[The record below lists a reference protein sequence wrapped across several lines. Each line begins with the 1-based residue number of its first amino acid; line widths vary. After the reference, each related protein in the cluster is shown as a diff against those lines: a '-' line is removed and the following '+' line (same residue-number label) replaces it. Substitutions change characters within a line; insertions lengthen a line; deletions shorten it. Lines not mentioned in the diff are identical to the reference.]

1 MRVLLIH
8 RSDYAQGGG
17 GAIAMYRL
25 HTGLRQAGI
34 DSTILCSVKTT
45 SSPNVLNFPRPTRW
59 RVLEAGL
66 RRIAQRVGLNDVH
79 AVSAFAFKSQPV
91 FQSADLLNFHGLHGN
106 YFSYLALPSLTR
118 EKPAVFTLHD
128 MWALTGHCAVNYDCE
143 RWKIGCGRCPYPD
156 AHPAVKRDRTRLE
169 CKLKKWVY
177 SRSNLTIVTLSR
189 RQTEFAKQSL
199 LSQLPICHIPNGVD
213 THVFEPLDPELCRR
227 MLGIQPNKK
236 VLMAAALNLS
246 QFWKGGDLLI
256 KALQGLPRSLQTEL
270 VLILIGNKGSAIA
283 ESTDIQTID
292 LGYVSNDR
300 LKAIC
305 YSAAHLF
312 IHPTRAESLGL
323 VLQESMAC
331 GTPAVSF
338 DVGGVPDLVRPG
350 LTGYLAQPENA
361 AQLRDGIIQLLED
374 EPRRRA
380 MGQEC
385 RRVVLQEYSLDL
397 QVKRYIALY
406 RQLLQQTTPQ
416 DSVLGPTNSAT
427 SGSDRHGQS
436 GNIDS

>member
-1 MRVLLIH
+1 MKVLLIH

-17 GAIAMYRL
+17 GAIAMHRL

-34 DSTILCSVKTT
+34 DSTILCSVKTMT
-45 SSPNVLNFPRPTRW
+45 SPTVMKLPRPTRW
-59 RVLEAGL
+59 RLLEAGL
-66 RRIAQRVGLNDVH
+66 RRVTQRVGLNDVH
-79 AVSAFAFKSQPV
+79 AVSAFAFKNHKV
-91 FQSADLLNFHGLHGN
+91 FQTADLLNFHGLHGN
-106 YFSYLALPSLTR
+106 YFSYLALPSLTQ
-118 EKPAVFTLHD
+118 EKPAIFTLQD
-128 MWALTGHCAVNYDCE
+128 MWAFTGHCAVNYDCE
-143 RWKIGCGRCPYPD
+143 RWKTGCGRCPYPD
-156 AHPAVKRDRTRLE
+156 AHPAVKHDGTRLE
-169 CKLKKWVY
+169 WKLKKWVY

-199 LSQLPICHIPNGVD
+199 LGHLPIYCIPNGVD
-213 THVFEPLDPELCRR
+213 TRVFEPLDSELCRR
-227 MLGIQPNKK
+227 MLGIPSNKR

-256 KALQGLPRSLQTEL
+256 KALQALPRSLQKEL
-270 VLILIGNKGSAIA
+270 VLILIGDKGSIIA
-283 ESTDIQTID
+283 ESTDIQTLD

-312 IHPTRAESLGL
+312 VHPTRVESLGL
-323 VLQESMAC
+323 VLLESMAC

-361 AQLRDGIIQLLED
+361 AELRDGIVQLLED

-385 RRVVLQEYSLDL
+385 RRVVLHEYSLDL
-397 QVKRYIALY
+397 IVKKYVALY
-406 RQLLQQTTPQ
+406 RRVLNQVEPQ
-416 DSVLGPTNSAT
+416 DSDLESTNSVR
-427 SGSDRHGQS
+427 SE
-436 GNIDS
+436 